1 MRPSVTPSPLII
13 PYSVIQFGFWNVNL
27 EPKWDIPTI
36 ILSWGNSNN
45 PVHISCENSCDI
57 RFKSQSL
64 RVNPGNRI
72 HPLLSAVKSLNPF
85 QVQINQYRYSRS
97 IIRRRSIQKP
107 EFFRILK
114 IYLIKTSI
122 KNASEHAGILSPF
135 MELPLSISKNPS
147 ARQMEY
153 GWKQIFAF

>member
-1 MRPSVTPSPLII
+1 MYFQLYGRYQLQKFIG
-13 PYSVIQFGFWNVNL
+13 YSIEITAIKG
-27 EPKWDIPTI
+27 E
-36 ILSWGNSNN
+36 
-45 PVHISCENSCDI
+45 
-57 RFKSQSL
+57 
-64 RVNPGNRI
+64 GNRI
-72 HPLLSAVKSLNPF
+72 HPLLSTVKSLNPF

-122 KNASEHAGILSPF
+122 KNVSEHAGILSPF

-147 ARQMEY
+147 ARQIDY
-153 GWKQIFAF
+153 GWKQVFAF